1 MDCPKSHLKLLQ
13 TSCQGCQ
20 TRQELPVS
28 APEARLG
35 SQCYRGS
42 GESTAGAADV
52 QSVQERA
59 EQLSLPLPCPA
70 LPFQENTGTHCCCF
84 LTLPPRS
91 LCLQPHLHFH
101 KTGFHQ
107 EAWFWHHLWKLPSFG
122 RPSAFLS
129 RKRRKT
135 QSKIICVRK
144 KNFFWKETAAVF
156 YCCLGFLK
164 LILLIS

>member
-1 MDCPKSHLKLLQ
+1 MDCPKSHLKLSQ

-28 APEARLG
+28 SWSQAGVPVLQGQWREHSWSSWCAVSAGKGWAAQPAPA
-35 SQCYRGS
+35 
-42 GESTAGAADV
+42 V
-52 QSVQERA
+52 
-59 EQLSLPLPCPA
+59 PCTA
-70 LPFQENTGTHCCCF
+70 LPGEHRHP
-84 LTLPPRS
+84 LLLLPHPSSRL
-91 LCLQPHLHFH
+91 LCLQPHLHFQ

-122 RPSAFLS
+122 RASTFLS

-144 KNFFWKETAAVF
+144 KNFFERKQLLYFIVVW
-156 YCCLGFLK
+156 GF
-164 LILLIS
+164 